1 MSTIIRN
8 LGIDLGSSG
17 TTVVGYTAGGK
28 EALLFRDTVEGR
40 DYFETALATKHIPS
54 DTPEGEKATL
64 AAQLLGNGDSGDV
77 FFIGHGGTFFYDKLK
92 EGLLTEPD
100 TDRSR
105 AYLRAYLR
113 YILEAISESGSYDFS
128 EVESICFG
136 YPAYDHAGSTS
147 SYIATISNILT
158 DTFARRDG
166 RSIQRFSLPEPILAA
181 TSYLHANPNAV
192 KPGSL
197 LLVVDCGGYSID
209 LALVEVCRD
218 GDLVYPKEKVP
229 AISVDGGYTLALGK
243 AMTADI
249 LSLVYEKLELDEAC
263 PFYDRGVEAAK
274 RAFFSAYEKNARHA
288 EDMAITHLGRH
299 FFLSCGKPHPSEDEV
314 DLSTEMGIDHAFE
327 TIACHVLDYLRKLK
341 GEGIITDGHAIG
353 GILMTGG
360 AARMKP
366 LRDAIVSQVRSKLQR
381 FNGAILLTDEGK
393 GNAALLKTADSSAPA
408 DLSSDTAVALG
419 AALIAKSPRLLQKI
433 SCRVIARDPIAKS
446 TMELEQANEQLYR
459 LRMARLGIEERLT
472 SWVEQLT
479 AAEGGRGSFSVSPA
493 DLTGLLQEF
502 LPKIGNADENK

>member
-1 MSTIIRN
+1 MSIIIRN

-17 TTVVGYTAGGK
+17 TTVVGYTADGK

-54 DTPEGEKATL
+54 DTPEGEAATL

-77 FFIGHGGTFFYDKLK
+77 FFIGHEGTFCYDKLK

-166 RSIQRFSLPEPILAA
+166 RSIQRFSLPEPTLAA
-181 TSYLHANPNAV
+181 TAYLHANPDAV
-192 KPGSL
+192 APGSL

-209 LALVEVCRD
+209 LALVEVVRE
-218 GDLVYPKEKVP
+218 GELVYPKEKVA

-243 AMTADI
+243 TMTADI

-274 RAFFSAYEKNARHA
+274 RAFFTAYEKNARHT
-288 EDMAITHLGRH
+288 EEMPITHLGRH
-299 FFLSCGKPHPSEDEV
+299 FFLSSGKPRVGEDEV
-314 DLSTEMGIDHAFE
+314 DLATELGTDHAFD

-341 GEGIITDGHAIG
+341 GEGVSTDGHAIG

-360 AARMKP
+360 ASRMKP
-366 LRDAIVSQVRSKLQR
+366 LRDAIVSRVRAKLPQ
-381 FNGAILLTDEGK
+381 FKGAVLLADEGR
-393 GNAALLKTADSSAPA
+393 GNAALLRTADSRKAA
-408 DLSSDTAVALG
+408 NLSSDTAVALG
-419 AALIAKSPRLLQKI
+419 AALIAKSPRLLQKL
-433 SCRVIARDPIAKS
+433 SCRVISRDPIAKS

-459 LRMARLGIEERLT
+459 LRMARHGIEERLRE
-472 SWVEQLT
+472 WVERLA
-479 AAEGGRGSFSVSPA
+479 AAEGGRGSFRVSPA
-493 DLTGLLQEF
+493 DLTALLQEF
-502 LPKIGNADENK
+502 LPKIGDADESN